1 MRQRN
6 PAVSGMFYESNK
18 EKLSK
23 NLDRLFSDTKQGNNT
38 AVISPHAGY
47 VYSGRTAAHAVA
59 SLKPSGKFIIMG
71 PNHNSMGNRF
81 SIMAEGEWIM
91 PLGPVR
97 IDSGIAKDLLKCDL
111 ISEDALA
118 HVREHSVEVQLP
130 LLQHRFIR
138 FEFVPLCVQNLEY
151 SEGFLGECR
160 KIGESVASAMKK
172 HDARLIASSDFSHYL
187 PKEVAEKKDSMA
199 IEMIKKGDVSGFFRV
214 LEKNDASVCGFGPIA
229 ILMSAAKKLGLNK
242 CEVINHTTSGDVT
255 GDDSSVVAYYAIGFR

>member
-1 MRQRN
+1 MRTRN
-6 PAVSGMFYESNK
+6 PAVAGMFYDSGKERLSK
-18 EKLSK
+18 TLEKL
-23 NLDRLFSDTKQGNNT
+23 FSGTKQGNNA

-47 VYSGRTAAHAVA
+47 VYSGRTAAHAAA

-71 PNHNSMGNRF
+71 PNHSSMGNRF
-81 SIMAEGEWIM
+81 SIMAEGEWIT
-91 PLGPVR
+91 PLGPAR
-97 IDSGIAKDLLKCDL
+97 IDSGIAKDLLRCDL

-130 LLQHRFIR
+130 FLQHIFTR

-151 SEGFLGECR
+151 SEGFLGECI
-160 KIGESVASAMKK
+160 KIGETIASAMKS

-187 PKEVAEKKDSMA
+187 PKEVAEKKDSAA
-199 IEMIKKGDVSGFFRV
+199 IEMIKKGDVNGFFRV

-229 ILMSAAKKLGLNK
+229 ILMSAMKKLGFSK